1 MVVHKNPHPLNCETE
16 TLFLGTMLKAA
27 LVDHCLAVL
36 MKRAASA
43 DKQLQDLK
51 EDLQGE
57 SKSSAGDKHET
68 GRAMV
73 QLEMEKLADQRKDLQ
88 LKLDQWS
95 KIDFSI
101 ADARIQV
108 GSLVITNSGK
118 FLLAIALG
126 TIVFESD
133 PVVVLSPRSPLAQKL
148 LGKTVLEE
156 VEVNN
161 HLYKITSI
169 Q

>member
-95 KIDFSI
+95 KIDFSKEVN
-101 ADARIQV
+101 RIET
-108 GSLVITNSGK
+108 GSLVVTDSGS
-118 FLLAIALG
+118 FLIAIALG
-126 TIVFESD
+126 SIEFD
-133 PVVVLSPRSPLAQKL
+133 NNAVVVLSPQSPLGIKL
-148 LGKTVLEE
+148 MGKMSGDQA
-156 VEVNN
+156 EVNGRVFT
-161 HLYKITSI
+161 ISAVI
-169 Q
+169 

>member
-1 MVVHKNPHPLNCETE
+1 
-16 TLFLGTMLKAA
+16 MLKAA
-27 LVDHCLAVL
+27 LVDHCLSVL
-36 MKRAASA
+36 MNRAASA

-95 KIDFSI
+95 KIDFSKEGN
-101 ADARIQV
+101 RIET
-108 GSLVITNSGK
+108 GSLVITDSGT
-118 FLLAIALG
+118 FLIAIALG
-126 TIVFESD
+126 SIEFD
-133 PVVVLSPRSPLAQKL
+133 NGAVVVLSPQSPLGIKL
-148 LGKTVLEE
+148 MGKMPEDQ
-156 VEVNN
+156 VEVNGRKFTISAV
-161 HLYKITSI
+161 L
-169 Q
+169 

>member
-1 MVVHKNPHPLNCETE
+1 MVVHNNPHPLNCETE

-36 MKRAASA
+36 MKRAAAA

-73 QLEMEKLADQRKDLQ
+73 QLEMEKLSDQRKDLQ

-95 KIDFSI
+95 KIDFSKEI
-101 ADARIQV
+101 NRIEA
-108 GSLVITNSGK
+108 GSLVITDSGN
-118 FLLAIALG
+118 FLIAIALG
-126 TIVFESD
+126 SIEYD
-133 PVVVLSPRSPLAQKL
+133 NNAVVVLSPQSPLGIKL
-148 LGKTVLEE
+148 MGKMSGDRA
-156 VEVNN
+156 EVNGRV
-161 HLYKITSI
+161 YTISAVI
-169 Q
+169 